1 MQQDPQQENVVTD
14 IFDNYQDT
22 QKEILDMEVKK
33 VRNKLFT
40 LAIIFFVA
48 DLIQLVASDTLNI
61 TTLIIIAVIPLFF
74 VGLAFLAIK
83 EPLLSMVLCS
93 LIIGGIWIYVA
104 VVTGGRAIFSGIIV
118 KGIVIYL
125 VFAGFQ
131 SAIEAQRIKK
141 ELKS

>member
-1 MQQDPQQENVVTD
+1 MQQDPQQENVVSD

-22 QKEILDMEVKK
+22 QKEILDMEIKK

-104 VVTGGRAIFSGIIV
+104 VVTGGRALFSGIIV

>member
-104 VVTGGRAIFSGIIV
+104 VVTGGRALFSGIIV

>member
-22 QKEILDMEVKK
+22 QKEILDMEIKK

>member
-83 EPLLSMVLCS
+83 EPPLSMVLCS

-104 VVTGGRAIFSGIIV
+104 VVTGGRALFSGIIV

>member
-1 MQQDPQQENVVTD
+1 MQQDPQQENVVSD

-22 QKEILDMEVKK
+22 QKEILDMEIKK

-61 TTLIIIAVIPLFF
+61 TTLIIISVIPLFF

-83 EPLLSMVLCS
+83 EPLLSMVLCAV
-93 LIIGGIWIYVA
+93 IIGGIWIYVA
-104 VVTGGRAIFSGIIV
+104 VVTGGRALFSGIIV

>member
-1 MQQDPQQENVVTD
+1 MQQDPQQENVVSD

-22 QKEILDMEVKK
+22 QKEILDMEIKK

-61 TTLIIIAVIPLFF
+61 TTLIIISVIPLFF

-83 EPLLSMVLCS
+83 EPLLSMVLCAV
-93 LIIGGIWIYVA
+93 IIGGIWIYVA
-104 VVTGGRAIFSGIIV
+104 VVTGGRAVFSGLIV
-118 KGIVIYL
+118 KGIVVYL